1 MCKAS
6 DTHYLGAF
14 ELPFL
19 FYFLPLSSE
28 LLPETVK
35 VVFLTGQEVILGGL
49 EQKVCSFILMER
61 GLLQLK
67 LYCSV
72 FYDE

>member
-28 LLPETVK
+28 ILLETVK
-35 VVFLTGQEVILGGL
+35 VMFLTGWEVILGGL
-49 EQKVCSFILMER
+49 GLKVYSFILMER
-61 GLLQLK
+61 SLLQLK